1 MESLTEQEYKYVLGV
16 LSQRPYNEVF
26 VIMNK
31 LLNAVENKKSSNEE
45 QRDDS
50 EHLVKA

>member
-1 MESLTEQEYKYVLGV
+1 MNLLTEQEYKYILGV

-26 VIMNK
+26 IIMNK
-31 LLNAVENKKSSNEE
+31 LMNGVENQKSSNVE

>member
-1 MESLTEQEYKYVLGV
+1 MNLLTEQEYKYVLGV

-31 LLNAVENKKSSNEE
+31 LINGIENKKSPNEE
-45 QRDDS
+45 QIDDS

>member
-1 MESLTEQEYKYVLGV
+1 MNLLTEQEYKYVLGV

-31 LLNAVENKKSSNEE
+31 LMNGVENKKSPHEE

-50 EHLVKA
+50 EHLVKE

>member
-1 MESLTEQEYKYVLGV
+1 MNLLTEQEYKYVLGV

-31 LLNAVENKKSSNEE
+31 LVNGIENKKSADDE